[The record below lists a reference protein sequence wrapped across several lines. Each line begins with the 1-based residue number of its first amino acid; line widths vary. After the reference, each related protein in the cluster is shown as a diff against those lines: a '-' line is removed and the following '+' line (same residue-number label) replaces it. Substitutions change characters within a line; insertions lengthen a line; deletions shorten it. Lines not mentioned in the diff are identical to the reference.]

1 MRAGSVIG
9 ADGLGQAAQER
20 LPALAQAQCLFG
32 TGALGRRPRP
42 VSSDFNERNLV
53 ASPIPGGGAVDTEAR
68 KPATIFNQRRPD
80 EGGGLA
86 RKQLLALR
94 IRESRVRAD
103 VIDDDGLAA
112 TARVDGG
119 LPESCDWTAS
129 GIRRHAVGKGTVDDE
144 LTRPRCARS

>member
-1 MRAGSVIG
+1 MRAGSASG
-9 ADGLGQAAQER
+9 RDGVVQAAQEG

-42 VSSDFNERNLV
+42 VGGDFNQCDLV
-53 ASPIPGGGAVDTEAR
+53 ASPIPGGGAVDPEAR
-68 KPATIFNQRRPD
+68 EPATIFNQRRPD

-103 VIDDDGLAA
+103 VIDDHGLAA

-119 LPESCDWTAS
+119 LRRIVRPDLERETAP
-129 GIRRHAVGKGTVDDE
+129 RR
-144 LTRPRCARS
+144 R